1 MSRIKQQEGRKEV
14 GVTVYVWKSGQV
26 MFFHDLQVT
35 ALREI
40 NDSAANV
47 PVCEAIS
54 KVLCFPKVFK
64 LVYRLVKFNIGHW
77 KQTK

>member
-1 MSRIKQQEGRKEV
+1 
-14 GVTVYVWKSGQV
+14 

-35 ALREI
+35 ALRKI

-64 LVYRLVKFNIGHW
+64 LVYRLQLNSTTGTETDKVNDSS
-77 KQTK
+77 